1 MIEVYDQSKKSY
13 NVNKEIWIKKQILRS
28 DLCDFSDAY
37 IVVKGIITVT
47 DPEKAKRNKA
57 LAFKNNAPF
66 IKCFSKI
73 NGIQIDNKE
82 DLDVVV
88 PMYSLLEYNKNYRK
102 TTGSLWNYYR
112 NEPSNPSSSNS
123 ESFKYKTSITGITY
137 NVGDGEAGYDADKI
151 GKNETEVVIPLKHL
165 SNFWR
170 TSNISLINC
179 EIDLI
184 LAWSKSCLL
193 ADVPNVPNVRIK
205 DLNVLTDG
213 KSFFNLSVKDEEEAY
228 EKIIEMSCN
237 SDCTAGNLLAF
248 AYFKENYRLTAI
260 DLSKQT
266 KLKNPQ

>member
-1 MIEVYDQSKKSY
+1 
-13 NVNKEIWIKKQILRS
+13 
-28 DLCDFSDAY
+28 
-37 IVVKGIITVT
+37 
-47 DPEKAKRNKA
+47 
-57 LAFKNNAPF
+57 
-66 IKCFSKI
+66 
-73 NGIQIDNKE
+73 
-82 DLDVVV
+82 
-88 PMYSLLEYNKNYRK
+88 MYSLLEYNKSYRK

-112 NEPSNPSSSNS
+112 NKTSNPPSSNS

-137 NVGDGEAGYDADKI
+137 NVGEGEAGYDADKI

-179 EIDLI
+179 EIELI
-184 LAWSKSCLL
+184 LARSESCLL

-205 DLNVLTDG
+205 DLNVLIDG
-213 KSFFNLSVKDEEEAY
+213 KSFFNLSVKDEEELY
-228 EKIIEMSCN
+228 EKIIEMSRN
-237 SDCTAGNLLAF
+237 SDCTTGNLLAF